1 MLVAGRAAVKMDM
14 LRAPEIE
21 RHWALFLDL
30 DGTLLDIAAA
40 PHKVVIPTGLIDA
53 LARVSVALGGAL
65 AVVSGR
71 RLGNIDRL
79 LSPLRLPAAAE
90 HGAII
95 RLPSVMLDRLPAGCR
110 PPRDWIKQ
118 LRQTVRGWNGVLV
131 EEKTY
136 SVSLHYRLAPQ
147 RKAAIR
153 KLAMSLVRAAPH
165 RFELLSAKKAYEV
178 RPKGITKARAV
189 KVLMGREPFRGRQP
203 VFVGDDVTDED
214 GIEIADR
221 LGGLGLNVDSAFGGQ
236 PRAVRAWLERAA
248 ESLT

>member
-1 MLVAGRAAVKMDM
+1 M
-14 LRAPEIE
+14 LRAPEVE

-40 PHKVVIPTGLIDA
+40 PDEVVTPARLIDA
-53 LARVSVALGGAL
+53 LARLSAALDGAV

-71 RLGNIDRL
+71 GLADIDRL

-95 RLPSVMLDRLPAGCR
+95 RLPSMKLDKLPVRCR
-110 PPRDWIKQ
+110 PPQAWIEELREAVIDWD
-118 LRQTVRGWNGVLV
+118 GVLI

-136 SVSLHYRLAPQ
+136 SVALHYRLAPH
-147 RKAAIR
+147 RSDAVR
-153 KLAMSLVRAAPH
+153 KLAASLVRTAPD
-165 RFELLSAKKAYEV
+165 RFELLAAKQAFEI

-189 KVLMGREPFRGRQP
+189 EVLMEQRPFRGRLP

-214 GIEIADR
+214 GIEIAHA
-221 LGGLGLNVDSAFGGQ
+221 LGGLGLNVDSAFAGQ
-236 PRAVRAWLERAA
+236 PRAVRDWLERAA
-248 ESLT
+248 DSLK